1 MAKLSNT
8 LRSQLSQLAFP
19 FPVTSQCE
27 WHFPRAIF
35 YQSLYLRLVFT
46 SKYSTAQALE
56 QKEIS
61 LKEKENIYR
70 KIRIA
75 NQFKILRKHD
85 NINCVAMLP
94 RGPPL
99 KKVTR
104 LMPSSGALSATDT
117 YLQISMEK
125 PKRLTKPQYLLV
137 VLDLNGTLL
146 YRSHGQS
153 NAPLIISRPYSYE
166 FLKQCTEKF
175 RVVIWSSARP
185 ANVRKMCRLILPPE
199 IRKKIVA
206 IWARDKFDLSD
217 EDYNLRVVC
226 FKRLTKLWSDNTVS
240 MSHPEYLRGARWDQ
254 SNTILVDDSSEKAR
268 TEPFNLIQVPEFLG
282 DPHEPGRILGKV
294 FEYLKQASMYS
305 NMSSYLRQK
314 PFALHT

>member
-1 MAKLSNT
+1 M
-8 LRSQLSQLAFP
+8 
-19 FPVTSQCE
+19 
-27 WHFPRAIF
+27 
-35 YQSLYLRLVFT
+35 FT
-46 SKYSTAQALE
+46 SKFSTAQALK
-56 QKEIS
+56 QKDIS
-61 LKEKENIYR
+61 VKENENIHR
-70 KIRIA
+70 KICIA
-75 NQFKILRKHD
+75 KQFKILRNND
-85 NINCVAMLP
+85 NIKCEAMLP

-99 KKVTR
+99 KKVTT

-117 YLQISMEK
+117 YLQKSMEK
-125 PKRLTKPQYLLV
+125 PIRLTKPQYLLV

-153 NAPLIISRPYSYE
+153 NAPNAPLIISRPYSYE
-166 FLKQCTEKF
+166 FLQQCTEEF

-185 ANVRKMCRLILPPE
+185 ANVRKMCHLILPPE
-199 IRKKIVA
+199 IRKKIVT

-282 DPHEPGRILGKV
+282 DPHEPGRILAKV

-314 PFALHT
+314 PFTLHT